1 MICEDRTLDTV
12 HSLARTI
19 SKLTLGTV
27 QFGLDYGIANETGRP
42 SHQQVCDIL
51 TCAFEGGVNCL
62 DTAAAYGDSE
72 TVLGRTLTDLG
83 MKDRVT
89 VVTKVRHFEDRR
101 FASIKAFE
109 EFVENSVRSSLRR
122 LRLDVL
128 PVCLFHHE
136 ATPVQFEALLR
147 LKEKGL
153 VRHVGA
159 STVLPENGPGI
170 MDIDGVDAVQVPFN
184 IIDKRFGVAGGF
196 DAARR
201 RKTALFTRSVF
212 LQGLVLMPEANVP
225 SALDRVLP
233 VRRALEALAREA
245 GMSMAEL
252 ALRFALS
259 SPEVT
264 SVLVGV
270 DNCGQMQENLAIA
283 AKGPLSDELLERIDR
298 TVPLLPE
305 EILNPVHWPP
315 RDR

>member
-1 MICEDRTLDTV
+1 MDIAHNLTRPV
-12 HSLARTI
+12 

-42 SHQQVCDIL
+42 AYEQARDIL
-51 TCAFEGGVNCL
+51 ACAFEGGVNCL

-72 TVLGRTLTDLG
+72 AVLGRALTELG

-89 VVTKVRHFEDRR
+89 VVTKVRHFRDRR
-101 FASIKAFE
+101 FPSAKAFE
-109 EFVENSVRSSLRR
+109 EFVEESVRSSLRR

-136 ATPVQFEALLR
+136 ATPAQFEALLR

-153 VRHVGA
+153 IQHVGA
-159 STVLPENGPGI
+159 SVVLPANGPRA
-170 MDIDGVDAVQVPFN
+170 MDIDGVEAVQVPFN
-184 IIDKRFGVAGGF
+184 IIDKRFAHAGGF
-196 DAARR
+196 EAARR
-201 RKTALFTRSVF
+201 RSTALFTRSVF
-212 LQGLVLMPEANVP
+212 LQGLILMSEAKVP
-225 SALDRVLP
+225 PALDRVLP
-233 VRRALEALAREA
+233 VRRALEALAHDA

-259 SPEVT
+259 TPEVT

-270 DNCGQMQENLAIA
+270 DNVKQMRGNLAIA
-283 AKGPLSDELLERIDR
+283 AEGPLSAELLERIDR

-315 RDR
+315 RDRGT